1 MNSLL
6 SFVYNESLI
15 PNIECN
21 YVPTSKGKFIFIKRK
36 INYHDFNI
44 QIKKRN
50 IFWCLHDDC
59 LEECEPFHSQLEL
72 DNHMQEYH

>member
-1 MNSLL
+1 MDNLL
-6 SFVYNESLI
+6 SFVYEEPYI

-21 YVPTSKGKFIFIKRK
+21 YVPSSKGKFIFIKKK

-59 LEECEPFHSQLEL
+59 LEEYEPFYSQIDL
-72 DNHMQEYH
+72 DNHMKECH